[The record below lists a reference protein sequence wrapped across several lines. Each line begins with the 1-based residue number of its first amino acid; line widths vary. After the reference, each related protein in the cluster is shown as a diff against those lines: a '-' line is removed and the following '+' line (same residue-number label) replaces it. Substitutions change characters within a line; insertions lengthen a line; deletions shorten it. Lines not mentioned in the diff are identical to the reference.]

1 MEEKKDPKS
10 RGVHGL
16 DWIESGPGMLWPEL
30 EPEN

>member
-1 MEEKKDPKS
+1 MEEKKDP
-10 RGVHGL
+10 GVHGL